1 MLSRLVRRNR
11 PAQLQHRSSRQI
23 GCRTPS
29 SAMWTSRML
38 ETFAGRSRIGVVE
51 RVRASS
57 SCVRLDAGRHGCC
70 LSACATITAHR
81 ERDAPGSARTR
92 LRGLAHLPDE
102 LGPQLDLLLHSTWP
116 AGRTAPEPPFL
127 PGLHARPRC
136 APLRHPRKTQGKVSL
151 ASYRQCSTELP
162 PACVPALPPAP
173 LAGPPCHTSAAA

>member
-1 MLSRLVRRNR
+1 MRMVRRRGRTNR

-29 SAMWTSRML
+29 SAMCTSRML

-57 SCVRLDAGRHGCC
+57 SRVRLDAGRHGCC

-92 LRGLAHLPDE
+92 LRGLAHLPDS
-102 LGPQLDLLLHSTWP
+102 LGPQIDLHLHPIWRLDRRPHGSRGALLTD
-116 AGRTAPEPPFL
+116 AM
-127 PGLHARPRC
+127 
-136 APLRHPRKTQGKVSL
+136 
-151 ASYRQCSTELP
+151 
-162 PACVPALPPAP
+162 
-173 LAGPPCHTSAAA
+173 GPPGEASGFVATECVRNPVNGAFYRPVRPS

>member
-1 MLSRLVRRNR
+1 MRMAWRRRRTNR
-11 PAQLQHRSSRQI
+11 PAQLRHRSSRQNS
-23 GCRTPS
+23 S
-29 SAMWTSRML
+29 SASSSPMSTSRML

-70 LSACATITAHR
+70 LLPARAIAAHR

-127 PGLHARPRC
+127 PGLHARPRW
-136 APLRHPRKTQGKVSL
+136 APLRHARKTQRKVSL
-151 ASYRQCSTELP
+151 ASYRGIPTT
-162 PACVPALPPAP
+162 
-173 LAGPPCHTSAAA
+173 LAMR

>member
-1 MLSRLVRRNR
+1 MQKTRVLTSPRTTVPSGVRGAAEREDSNVMRMVRRRGRTNR

-29 SAMWTSRML
+29 SAMCTSRML

-57 SCVRLDAGRHGCC
+57 SRVRLDAGRHGCC

-102 LGPQLDLLLHSTWP
+102 LGPQLDLLLHSMWP

-127 PGLHARPRC
+127 PTPWPAR
-136 APLRHPRKTQGKVSL
+136 
-151 ASYRQCSTELP
+151 
-162 PACVPALPPAP
+162 
-173 LAGPPCHTSAAA
+173 